1 MQIHDFHHLEDLYAE
16 NDFGIYIHVPFCMRR
31 CRYCAFVSSVLR
43 PVPSE
48 AYVKTLCAEF
58 DQRIESF
65 DKCHLTTIY
74 FGGGTPTML
83 NDSDIAKLLN
93 HILQCCSVPHEI
105 TLEANPEHITPER
118 AQCWKSLGM
127 TRISLGVQSFDDR
140 MLAFL
145 GRRHTGTQA
154 LQAIEHLTH
163 AGFDEISIDL
173 IYGAKAEDSTPE
185 EDLKQWQKVLE
196 TARSIHP
203 AHVSCYELTLEEN
216 TPLWTAQKRG
226 TPVLYDEN
234 TTVEMMHLI
243 EQTLGM
249 QQYEIS
255 NYCRDHY
262 YSRHNLSCWAGLPY
276 LGLGPGAHS
285 LIKADHQIIRQANM
299 HDIRKWLQAFQDHP
313 QIVPE
318 PLFSESLSA
327 QTHLA
332 ERLMCA
338 ARTRLPWSAQS
349 IASSIH
355 ASLTPFIP
363 CLNKAIQRGL
373 ISGSVED
380 SLQTTRLGIDLN
392 NQLDEILFEGEG

>member
-1 MQIHDFHHLEDLYAE
+1 MQIHDFNHLEDLYDE
-16 NDFGIYIHVPFCMRR
+16 SDFGIYIHVPFCMRR

-48 AYVKTLCAEF
+48 AYVQTLCTEF
-58 DQRIESF
+58 DQRMTPFEKS
-65 DKCHLTTIY
+65 HLTTMY

-154 LQAIEHLTH
+154 LQAIEHLTN
-163 AGFDEISIDL
+163 AGFDEVSIDL
-173 IYGAKAEDSTPE
+173 IYGANPE
-185 EDLKQWQKVLE
+185 NTSPGEKLRQWRNVLE

-226 TPVLYDEN
+226 NSVICDEN
-234 TTVEMMHLI
+234 TTVEMMHII

-285 LIKADHQIIRQANM
+285 LIKTDHQIIRQANI
-299 HDIRKWLQAFQDHP
+299 HDIKKWLGSFCNQPPVIP
-313 QIVPE
+313 Q
-318 PLFSESLSA
+318 PLFSESLSP

-338 ARTRLPWSAQS
+338 ARTRISWRPQS
-349 IASSIH
+349 IANSIR
-355 ASLTPFIP
+355 ASLMPFVP

-373 ISGSVED
+373 LAGDIED

-392 NQLDEILFEGEG
+392 NQLDAILFEGEE